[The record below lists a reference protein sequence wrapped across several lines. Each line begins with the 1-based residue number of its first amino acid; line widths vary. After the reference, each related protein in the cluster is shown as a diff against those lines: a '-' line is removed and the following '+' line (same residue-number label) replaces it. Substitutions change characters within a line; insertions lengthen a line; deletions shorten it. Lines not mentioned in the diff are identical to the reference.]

1 MKKLAYNTKTHC
13 IDIVDV
19 TEDNKVLVA
28 KDTYK
33 TIDELTDFKFYDITA
48 DNAES
53 ILKELSHNCVVFA
66 NSSIQ
71 NINDTDTVLATID
84 GKVRFMTTGADVRLA
99 AENGINVYTA
109 VLCPLLS
116 IVKVLDDSH
125 NPGGQYWLIQ
135 RGNNQLDVVYKS
147 DENKDWK
154 VGQLVIM

>member
-33 TIDELTDFKFYDITA
+33 TIDELTDFKFFDITA
-48 DNAES
+48 DNADN
-53 ILKELSHNCVVFA
+53 ILKELSHDCVIFA

-71 NINDTDTVLATID
+71 DIKDTDTVLATID
-84 GKVRFMTTGADVRLA
+84 GKVRFMTTGYDIRLA
-99 AENGINVYTA
+99 VENSINVYTA
-109 VLCPLLS
+109 VLCPALS
-116 IVKVLDDSH
+116 IVKVLDDSN
-125 NPGGQYWLIQ
+125 NPGGPYWIIQ

-147 DENKDWK
+147 EANKDWK
-154 VGQLVIM
+154 IGQLVVM

>member
-19 TEDNKVLVA
+19 IDNKVLVA

-48 DNAES
+48 DNADS
-53 ILKELSHNCVVFA
+53 ILRELSHECIIFA

-71 NINDTDTVLATID
+71 NIKDTDTVLATIN
-84 GKVRFMTTGADVRLA
+84 GENRFMTTGYDVRLA
-99 AENGINVYTA
+99 TENGINVYTA
-109 VLCPLLS
+109 IMCPMLS
-116 IVKVLDDSH
+116 IVKVLNDSN
-125 NPGGQYWLIQ
+125 NPSGPYWLIQ

-147 DENKDWK
+147 EENKDWK
-154 VGQLVIM
+154 IGQLVVM

>member
-33 TIDELTDFKFYDITA
+33 AIDELTDYKFYDITA

-53 ILKELSHNCVVFA
+53 ILKELSHSCVVFA

-71 NINDTDTVLATID
+71 NIKDTDTVLATIN
-84 GKVRFMTTGADVRLA
+84 GENRFMTTGSDIRLA
-99 AENGINVYTA
+99 VENGINVYTA
-109 VLCPLLS
+109 VLCPALS
-116 IVKVLDDSH
+116 IVKVLDES
-125 NPGGQYWLIQ
+125 NKESGPYWLIQ
-135 RGNNQLDVVYKS
+135 RGNSQLDVVYKS
-147 DENKDWK
+147 DANKDWK
-154 VGQLVIM
+154 VGQLVVM